1 MTVINTNIA
10 ASVTAN
16 AMKSNARAMENT
28 MERLATGSRVN
39 SASDDAA
46 GLAIGSKMTSQIRG
60 LEQAVRNANDA
71 VSLLQTADGA
81 SIEISD
87 MLQRMRELA
96 VQSRNDT
103 NDTDDISN
111 LNKEFAALATEIDR
125 IADTTEF
132 NGLKVLQGNLTS
144 ASSQA
149 DRLDFVVG
157 KDASDKL
164 TVEFSDF
171 NLANGASRVDEVL
184 GSEDLSR
191 TGGSGTSALH
201 DDLDSGGYIY
211 VSDGSETISI
221 NLQDVKVANNS
232 TTITADN
239 VTGAQVLKAL
249 TTASSASTTF
259 KFEFAENS
267 GNNGFII
274 TEKAGMGGTQTGT
287 ATWTSTATSAATI
300 TIASGQQ
307 ATAAGVMGT
316 GDLSNWKDTG
326 SAVGYNVNGDDTIS
340 RLDTAIKG
348 VAQARADFGAS
359 INTLEHSIDNL
370 NVAVQNTSA
379 ARSAVMDADYA
390 TETTEL
396 ARTQIL
402 AQAATAMLSQANQQ
416 AQSVL
421 ALLK

>member
-16 AMKSNARAMENT
+16 AMKSNARVMENT
-28 MERLATGSRVN
+28 MERLATGTRVN

-60 LEQAVRNANDA
+60 LEQAARNANDA

-81 SIEISD
+81 AIEISD

-96 VQSRNDT
+96 VQAANGT
-103 NDTDDISN
+103 NDTTDIAN

-125 IADTTEF
+125 VTDDTEF

-144 ASSQA
+144 ASGTA
-149 DRLDFVVG
+149 DQLEFVVG
-157 KDASDKL
+157 KDAADKL
-164 TVEFSDF
+164 TVSFSDF
-171 NLANGASRVDEVL
+171 NLANGASSVTEVL
-184 GSEDLSR
+184 GSEAFTR
-191 TGGSGTSALH
+191 AGAGATSALGY
-201 DDLDSGGYIY
+201 DLAGTIY
-211 VSDGSETISI
+211 VTDGSETITVD
-221 NLQDVKVANNS
+221 LADVKASNNN
-232 TTITADN
+232 TTITAAN
-239 VTGAQVLKAL
+239 ATVEQVALALNDKATANTAFKL
-249 TTASSASTTF
+249 TVEANGTAGF
-259 KFEFAENS
+259 KF
-267 GNNGFII
+267 I
-274 TEKAGMGGTQTGT
+274 EKAGQGFQLNGSTSVKYTGLN
-287 ATWTSTATSAATI
+287 SSAATD
-300 TIASGQQ
+300 TSTLTVEGATA

-316 GDLSNWKDTG
+316 NLSAFSSTASSSVDD
-326 SAVGYNVNGDDTIS
+326 SATIGY
-340 RLDTAIKG
+340 LDTAIKG

-359 INTLEHSIDNL
+359 INTLEHTIDNL
-370 NVAVQNTSA
+370 NVAVQNTSS
-379 ARSAVMDADYA
+379 ARSAIMDADYA

-416 AQSVL
+416 QQSVL